1 MIRITL
7 TIVKY
12 SAGSSLPPNYW
23 KIKEDL
29 RMTSK
34 KCPRAQRGFTIIELL
49 IVMAILGMLAVM
61 VAPNLFNQ
69 ADSARRDAALSQISS
84 LGSALDAYRLDVGQY
99 PDSLEGL
106 VRNTSGRT
114 TWNGPYIRGNIPNDP
129 WGNPYVYQST
139 GRNYTLMSYGADG
152 RQGGEGDG
160 ADISL

>member
-1 MIRITL
+1 
-7 TIVKY
+7 
-12 SAGSSLPPNYW
+12 
-23 KIKEDL
+23 
-29 RMTSK
+29 MTSK
-34 KCPRAQRGFTIIELL
+34 KGYRTERGFTIIELL

-129 WGNPYVYQST
+129 WGNAYVYQST